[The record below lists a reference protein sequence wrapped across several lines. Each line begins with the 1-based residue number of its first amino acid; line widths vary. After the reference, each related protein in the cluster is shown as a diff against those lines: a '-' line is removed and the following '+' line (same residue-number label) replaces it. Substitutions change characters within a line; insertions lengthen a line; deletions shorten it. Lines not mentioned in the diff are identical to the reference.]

1 MPTPTC
7 CAATVTE
14 HLPPAVSANG
24 SAAAPPLTASDD
36 STLRLPDVDH
46 DPLAGQPLLDV
57 ERDGV
62 HYTLLGTAHV
72 SRASVDAVRGLLAT
86 RPFDA
91 VAVELCESRYQGM
104 RNPAAL
110 ASLDLFRVV
119 REGKVG
125 MVAANLALSA
135 YQRRLAEQ
143 LGVEPGAEMRAG
155 FEEADA
161 RGLPVWRIDRD
172 VGITLRRT
180 YAAVGW
186 WDRIKMLSGL
196 MASVL
201 VDDGV
206 DEAEIERLKNGDV
219 LESTFSE
226 FAQRSS
232 GLHNALIVERDRYMA
247 AALRR
252 QSPVASGSRVLVVI
266 GAGHLAGL
274 AEHIRLGQTDP
285 ATEQVELNR
294 IPPPGRWGLW
304 ITLILAALLIGGFAW
319 GFSQG
324 TDVGADMVLN
334 WILVT
339 GTLGAIGCTLAGGH
353 PLSIAGAFV
362 ASPLTPLHPAL
373 SSGTV
378 SALIEATV
386 RRPTVADFSALRDD
400 VTSLRGWWRNR
411 VARVLLNFFLTS
423 FGTALGVY
431 IAGYRIIGKML

>member
-1 MPTPTC
+1 MSQPSHDAEPGLIRTP
-7 CAATVTE
+7 
-14 HLPPAVSANG
+14 
-24 SAAAPPLTASDD
+24 DD
-36 STLRLPDVDH
+36 GHEPDVDAL
-46 DPLAGQPLLDV
+46 DSLADQPLIEV

-72 SRASVDAVRGLLAT
+72 SRASVDAVHALLAQD
-86 RPFDA
+86 RFDA
-91 VAVELCESRYQGM
+91 VAVELCESRYRGM
-104 RNPAAL
+104 RNPESLAA
-110 ASLDLFRVV
+110 LDLFRVV
-119 REGKVG
+119 REGKTG

-135 YQRRLAEQ
+135 YQRRLSEQ

-155 FEEADA
+155 FEGADQ

-186 WDRIKMLSGL
+186 WDRAKLLSGL
-196 MASVL
+196 LASVL

-206 DEAEIERLKNGDV
+206 DEAEIERLKQGDV
-219 LESTFSE
+219 LESTFAE
-226 FAQRSS
+226 FAQRSK
-232 GLHNALIVERDRYMA
+232 GLHRALIAERDAYMA
-247 AALRR
+247 AALRL
-252 QSPVASGSRVLVVI
+252 QGAAAPGSRVLAIV

-274 AEHIRLGQTDP
+274 AEHLRNDRGEP
-285 ATEQVELNR
+285 AGVTAGLSAV
-294 IPPPGRWGLW
+294 PPPGRWGLW
-304 ITLILAALLIGGFAW
+304 ITVLLAVLLFGGFAW

-324 TDVGADMVLN
+324 TEVGADMVLN
-334 WILVT
+334 WVLMT

-353 PLSIAGAFV
+353 PLSIVGAFI

-386 RRPTVADFSALRDD
+386 RRPTVADFSLLRDD

-411 VARVLLNFFLTS
+411 VARVLVNFFLTS
-423 FGTALGVY
+423 LGTAIGVY
-431 IAGYRIIGKML
+431 IAGYQIIDRLL

>member
-1 MPTPTC
+1 MTPPIHE
-7 CAATVTE
+7 ATPGFE
-14 HLPPAVSANG
+14 PAGGNDD
-24 SAAAPPLTASDD
+24 AAALAAP
-36 STLRLPDVDH
+36 VDQ
-46 DPLAGQPLLDV
+46 LAGQPLIEV

-72 SRASVDAVRGLLAT
+72 SRASVDAVRHLLAE

-91 VAVELCESRYQGM
+91 VAVELCEARYQGM
-104 RNPAAL
+104 RNPNAL

-119 REGKVG
+119 REGKTG

-155 FEEADA
+155 FEEADR

-180 YAAVGW
+180 YAALGW
-186 WDRIKMLSGL
+186 WSRLKLVSGL
-196 MASVL
+196 MTSVL
-201 VDDGV
+201 IDDGV
-206 DEAEIERLKNGDV
+206 DEAEIERLKTGDV

-226 FAQRSS
+226 FAQRSA
-232 GLHNALIVERDRYMA
+232 GLHRGLIAERDHFMA
-247 AALRR
+247 AALRQQG
-252 QSPVASGSRVLVVI
+252 QSSTGKRVLAVI

-274 AEHIRLGQTDP
+274 AEHLRDDQDDP
-285 ATEQVELNR
+285 GAQRANLEQL
-294 IPPPGRWGLW
+294 PPPGRWGLW
-304 ITLILAALLIGGFAW
+304 ITVILAVLLLGGFAW

-324 TDVGADMVLN
+324 IDVGTELVLD
-334 WILVT
+334 WILAT
-339 GTLGAIGCTLAGGH
+339 GLLGALGCLLAGGH
-353 PLSIAGAFV
+353 PLSILGAFL

-411 VARVLLNFFLTS
+411 VARVLINFFLTS
-423 FGTALGVY
+423 FGTAIGVY
-431 IAGYRIIGKML
+431 LAGYKIIDRLL